1 MLSWWKKGPHDHI
14 GDEEFSQWCVQSTT
28 LICAYFH
35 VCLSGLVGNLKTCSP
50 PMYRFY
56 LVLKNRSSG
65 EPITQEEL
73 DIASGQKVLEPGKA
87 SKFVEE
93 LESKTENIR
102 TAFKKQAEQEL
113 VCHTSLFLY
122 CLFMRPTFI

>member
-1 MLSWWKKGPHDHI
+1 
-14 GDEEFSQWCVQSTT
+14 
-28 LICAYFH
+28 
-35 VCLSGLVGNLKTCSP
+35 
-50 PMYRFY
+50 MYRFY